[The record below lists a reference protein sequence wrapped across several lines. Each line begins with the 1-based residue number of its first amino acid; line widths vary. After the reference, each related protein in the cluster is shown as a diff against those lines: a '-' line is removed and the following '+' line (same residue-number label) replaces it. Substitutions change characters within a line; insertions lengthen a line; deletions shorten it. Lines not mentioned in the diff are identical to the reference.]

1 MREVTDGMSGMHA
14 TTSGRD
20 ACPAIGQEFSSD
32 QSLEK
37 QKEHVQKAHTSFA
50 MRRRLR
56 SSRTWNAVPSGSV
69 VVRHMIARFAGPLL
83 IAMIASSCA
92 LAVLLA
98 VLGR

>member
-1 MREVTDGMSGMHA
+1 MSGMHA
-14 TTSGRD
+14 TTNGRD
-20 ACPAIGQEFSSD
+20 ECPAIGEEFSSD
-32 QSLEK
+32 QSPMK
-37 QKEHVQKAHTSFA
+37 PKGHVQKAHTSFA